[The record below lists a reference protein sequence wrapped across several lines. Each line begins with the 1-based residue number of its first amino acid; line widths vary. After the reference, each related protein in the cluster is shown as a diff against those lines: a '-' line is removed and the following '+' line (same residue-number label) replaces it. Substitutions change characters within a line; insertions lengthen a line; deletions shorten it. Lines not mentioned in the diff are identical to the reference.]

1 MTDTQGLRPI
11 KHEKK
16 IDVECQCF
24 SQKLLSSLLLLVTG
38 TKWWEHSKDVLSNKK
53 NRKKEAE
60 KRECEIDVDDMKND
74 NF

>member
-1 MTDTQGLRPI
+1 MLFA
-11 KHEKK
+11 K
-16 IDVECQCF
+16 IIIIIIIIGDWNEMMGAFKRCSFQ
-24 SQKLLSSLLLLVTG
+24 
-38 TKWWEHSKDVLSNKK
+38 KK